1 MEKKEVSR
9 EEFDALVEK
18 VNKLESTTDLQTG
31 LLQAIDKKIDVIDQK
46 LGSSTEINNLKIQPI
61 EDRVDKLEDSNKWG
75 WRAIA
80 GALIGVVVNSFF
92 TFKNIGG

>member
-18 VNKLESTTDLQTG
+18 VSKLEDTTDVQTG

-46 LGSSTEINNLKIQPI
+46 LGSSAEISELKIRPI
-61 EDRVDKLEDSNKWG
+61 EDKVNKTEESIKWA
-75 WRAIA
+75 WRTIIGAI
-80 GALIGVVVNSFF
+80 IVIFINGVF
-92 TFKNIGG
+92 TIKNIGG